1 LPEQRGGYTVSP
13 LPTVSSLSRSAY
25 RSAYMSADSIS
36 FAFGLAAGFALF
48 GVMLKT
54 VWKRL

>member
-1 LPEQRGGYTVSP
+1 
-13 LPTVSSLSRSAY
+13 
-25 RSAYMSADSIS
+25 MSVDAIS

>member
-1 LPEQRGGYTVSP
+1 
-13 LPTVSSLSRSAY
+13 
-25 RSAYMSADSIS
+25 MSVDAIS
-36 FAFGLAAGFALF
+36 FAFGLAAGLALF